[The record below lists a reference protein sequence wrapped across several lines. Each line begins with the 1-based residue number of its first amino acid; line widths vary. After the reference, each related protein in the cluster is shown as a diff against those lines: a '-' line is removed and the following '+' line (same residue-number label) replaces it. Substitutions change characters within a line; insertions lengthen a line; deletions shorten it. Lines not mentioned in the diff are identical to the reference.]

1 MQDREHA
8 MQNDGDDAVGQAA
21 SAPGWVGAA
30 FVIATFASAFLIFLV
45 QPMVGKRILPWFGGA
60 PGVWTLCLA
69 FYQTTLF
76 AGYAYAHFL
85 IRFVKP
91 SRQPIVHAIVF
102 AGAVWVL
109 PVLPGEGWQ
118 PEGAIAPMGSIASM
132 LGANVALPF
141 LMLAATGP
149 LIQAWF
155 ARRHPGEA
163 PYRLY
168 AVSNFGSL
176 LALFAYP
183 FVLEPRLSLSA
194 TDSLWSVAF
203 VVTGM
208 AILGCAVLAARAR
221 PPETAVE
228 RPNPERVAAGPT
240 QILLWVSLSG
250 VAVVLLMGV
259 TSELCIDLASVPFLW
274 IIPLAVYLATF
285 ILCFG
290 AERDQRRTPW
300 LLLVAF
306 PILLQLAFALAPG
319 QEGFFKEVALS
330 AYVLIAF
337 FVMLLFGICMLLHG
351 ELHRLRPASEA
362 LTLYYLCIS
371 GGGALGGI
379 LVGVVAPH
387 VFDDYTELPLGFSLA
402 CALLLAARW
411 TDTRGWLHSQAPKW
425 RWAIAV
431 FASLLAVYG
440 FAPQTFE
447 PLKGV
452 MLQERSFFGVLR
464 VLEVGS
470 GSTAQRQLLNGST
483 VHGTQILAHAE
494 RPASYFGTHTGIG
507 IALLQE
513 RQTEPRQIGI
523 VGLGV
528 GTLAAY
534 GRPGDRLR
542 FYEIDPAVVRIARD
556 DTYFSYLSQS
566 KAEVEIIEG
575 DARIALRSELEQ
587 GVRPL
592 FDVLVIDAFSSDTVP
607 MHLLTAEAFQLY
619 VDSLRPR
626 GLLIIHASSR
636 RLDLASLV
644 ARAIMNQG
652 LTALE
657 IRNQALKRSFSER
670 SVWIAGSRDRQL
682 IVAIE
687 QSVQQRAKQ
696 AELPV
701 ESLVTRR
708 PSKDDLSD
716 TPLWTDDYSDLF
728 GVVNPLP
735 VQFEVR

>member
-1 MQDREHA
+1 M
-8 MQNDGDDAVGQAA
+8 
-21 SAPGWVGAA
+21 

-60 PGVWTLCLA
+60 AGVWTLCLA

-91 SRQPIVHAIVF
+91 SLQPIVHAIVF
-102 AGAVWVL
+102 AGALLVL
-109 PVLPGEGWQ
+109 PVLPGESWQ
-118 PEGAIAPMGSIASM
+118 PEGAIAPLGSIASM

-155 ARRHPGEA
+155 ARRNPGQA

-176 LALFAYP
+176 LALLVYP

-194 TDSLWSVAF
+194 TDGLWSVGFALAG
-203 VVTGM
+203 V
-208 AILGCAVLAARAR
+208 AILGCAVIAARA
-221 PPETAVE
+221 PVPEASAV
-228 RPNPERVAAGPT
+228 RASRQNVAVDPS
-240 QILLWVSLSG
+240 QIFLWISLAG

-259 TSELCIDLASVPFLW
+259 TNELCIDLASVPFLW
-274 IIPLAVYLATF
+274 IIPLAVYLTTF

-290 AERDQRRTPW
+290 AEHDQRRTPW
-300 LLLVAF
+300 MILVAF
-306 PILLQLAFALAPG
+306 PIVLQLVLALGVAPG
-319 QEGFFKEVALS
+319 QAGLFKEVAVS

-351 ELHRLRPASEA
+351 ELHRLRPASER

-371 GGGALGGI
+371 GGGAIGGI
-379 LVGVVAPH
+379 LVGVVAPR
-387 VFDDYTELPLGFSLA
+387 VFNDYDELPLGFALA
-402 CALLLAARW
+402 CALLLVSRW
-411 TDTRGWLHSQAPKW
+411 TDTRGWLNRHAPKW
-425 RWAIAV
+425 RWAIATI
-431 FASLLAVYG
+431 ASLLAVYG
-440 FAPQTFE
+440 FSPQAFAPFE
-447 PLKGV
+447 GL

-470 GSTAQRQLLNGST
+470 ESTTQRQLLNGST
-483 VHGTQILAHAE
+483 THGTQILARPK

-507 IALLQE
+507 ITLLQE
-513 RQTEPRQIGI
+513 RQEEPRNIGI

-534 GRPGDRLR
+534 GRPGDRIR

-556 DTYFSYLSQS
+556 ESYFTYLSQS

-575 DARIALRSELEQ
+575 DARISMRSELEQ
-587 GVRPL
+587 GERPL

-607 MHLLTAEAFQLY
+607 MHLLTAEAFRLY
-619 VDSLRPR
+619 VDSLRPG

-644 ARAIMNQG
+644 ARAIVNQG
-652 LTALE
+652 FTALE
-657 IRNQALKRSFSER
+657 IRNQTLKRFYSER
-670 SVWIAGSRDRQL
+670 SVWIVGSRDLQR
-682 IVAIE
+682 IEAIE
-687 QSVQQRAKQ
+687 RSVQQRAKQ
-696 AELPV
+696 AELAA
-701 ESLVTRR
+701 EALRTRR
-708 PSKDDLSD
+708 PSEGELRDI
-716 TPLWTDDYSDLF
+716 PLWTDDYSDLF
-728 GVVNPLP
+728 GVVNSLP
-735 VQFEVR
+735 VQFEVN

>member
-8 MQNDGDDAVGQAA
+8 IQQDGDDVVGHAA

-30 FVIATFASAFLIFLV
+30 FVTATFASAFLIFLV

-91 SRQPIVHAIVF
+91 SHQPIVHAIVF
-102 AGAVWVL
+102 AGAVLVL
-109 PVLPGEGWQ
+109 PVLPGESWQ
-118 PEGAIAPMGSIASM
+118 PEGAIAPLGAIASM
-132 LGANVALPF
+132 LAANVALPF

-155 ARRHPGEA
+155 ARRHPDEA

-176 LALFAYP
+176 LALLAYP
-183 FVLEPRLSLSA
+183 FVLEPRLSLSV
-194 TDSLWSVAF
+194 TDTVWSVAF
-203 VVTGM
+203 VLTGV

-221 PPETAVE
+221 EAPAA
-228 RPNPERVAAGPT
+228 RPSPERAAVGPA
-240 QILLWVSLSG
+240 QIFLWISLSG

-259 TSELCIDLASVPFLW
+259 TNELCIDLASVPFLW

-290 AERDQRRTPW
+290 AERDPHPTPW
-300 LLLVAF
+300 LILVAF
-306 PILLQLAFALAPG
+306 PILLQLVFALAPG
-319 QEGFFKEVALS
+319 QGGLFKEVAVS

-351 ELHRLRPASEA
+351 ELHRLRPASER

-379 LVGVVAPH
+379 LVGVVAPR

-411 TDTRGWLHSQAPKW
+411 TDTRGWLHRRAPNW

-431 FASLLAVYG
+431 VASLLAVYG
-440 FAPQTFE
+440 FTPQAFVPFE
-447 PLKGV
+447 GV

-464 VLEVGS
+464 VLELGS
-470 GSTAQRQLLNGST
+470 GSMAQRQLLNGST
-483 VHGTQILAHAE
+483 AHGTQFLAHAK

-507 IALLQE
+507 ITLLQE
-513 RQTEPRQIGI
+513 TQTGPRQIGI

-534 GRPGDRLR
+534 GRAGDRFR
-542 FYEIDPAVVRIARD
+542 FYEIDPAVIRIARD
-556 DTYFSYLSQS
+556 DSYFTYLSQS

-575 DARIALRSELEQ
+575 DARISLRSELEH

-592 FDVLVIDAFSSDTVP
+592 FDVFDATGTRVRQVRLPEGRDVVGFGRGT
-607 MHLLTAEAFQLY
+607 LY
-619 VDSLRPR
+619 ATREDDD
-626 GLLIIHASSR
+626 GLLWLELYR
-636 RLDLASLV
+636 R
-644 ARAIMNQG
+644 R
-652 LTALE
+652 
-657 IRNQALKRSFSER
+657 
-670 SVWIAGSRDRQL
+670 
-682 IVAIE
+682 
-687 QSVQQRAKQ
+687 
-696 AELPV
+696 
-701 ESLVTRR
+701 
-708 PSKDDLSD
+708 
-716 TPLWTDDYSDLF
+716 
-728 GVVNPLP
+728 
-735 VQFEVR
+735 